1 MYNSPP
7 FTVGEISEVRWLDR
21 TNSNQ
26 GYNMLVSIKV
36 GFTILI
42 FLDYIKS
49 IKVYQQYGFQFTD
62 TIYWQCCYNKD
73 TLTDKE
79 TPSVL

>member
-1 MYNSPP
+1 
-7 FTVGEISEVRWLDR
+7 
-21 TNSNQ
+21 
-26 GYNMLVSIKV
+26 MLVSIKV